1 MTECLLTTDTQTH
14 DRPFPLRMARYAIQ
28 QGSEP
33 TSALASQLVI
43 LRAMGHTM
51 LTMEDLKRDW
61 THSNYV
67 IMPIGSLNL
76 AGALTLDAVLHQY
89 GVETERYNLFNP
101 HDTNDELQEPL
112 AWLVERVERQRGVVV
127 QVETQELP
135 TLAELYGDAESW
147 PDAACA
153 LLILGVMR
161 NDAGIVHSYLVIDP
175 LLGEH
180 IRMRGPIAVPAEEF
194 ETAWYARGCMAIA
207 TLEAARRPKPNI
219 QPA

>member
-1 MTECLLTTDTQTH
+1 MNERLLSTDTQTH

-33 TSALASQLVI
+33 TSALASQLII
-43 LRAMGHTM
+43 LRAMGHTT

-61 THSNYV
+61 TNSNYV

-76 AGALTLDAVLHQY
+76 AGALTLDAVLRQY
-89 GVETERYNLFNP
+89 GVETESYNLFAQRNEN
-101 HDTNDELQEPL
+101 DTLQEPL
-112 AWLVERVERQRGVVV
+112 TWLVERVELQRGVVV
-127 QVETQELP
+127 QVETEELP

-153 LLILGVMR
+153 LVILGMIRDVS
-161 NDAGIVHSYLVIDP
+161 GVIQSYLVIDP

-180 IRMRGPIAVPAEEF
+180 IRTRGPISVPAAEF
-194 ETAWYARGCMAIA
+194 ESAWYARGCIAVA
-207 TLEAARRPKPNI
+207 TLEPARRSKTTI
-219 QPA
+219 QLA